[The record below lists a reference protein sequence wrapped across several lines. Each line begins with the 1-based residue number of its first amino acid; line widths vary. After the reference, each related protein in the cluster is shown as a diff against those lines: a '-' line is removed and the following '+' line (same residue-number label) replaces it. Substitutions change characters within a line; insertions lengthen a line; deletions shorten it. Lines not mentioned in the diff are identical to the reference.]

1 MSRDD
6 PAKKPHIAT
15 VASQPWKP
23 LSSDKNS
30 LAPRLTSD
38 CIVNTVEAIK
48 DDDATDFGDCV
59 STEDE
64 EIELEEVVEPWDK
77 YDRKATPNVFYPIC
91 LGDVLNER
99 YLVEHKIGAGGFS
112 TVWMALDLQEN
123 KEVAVK
129 VMATGDSGDI
139 ERRIQDEIVQR
150 VEDTSHLVTYMDTFM
165 LFGNNCHHRV
175 MVLPLMG
182 PCLDRYTVGRFS
194 IATRMSAAKQLLEA
208 LETLHKAGI
217 VHRDLNERNCMWG
230 MAPLQHLS
238 RSAKY
243 KALGR
248 PLKQTIPS
256 VELWKRGELVRPM
269 EVPENLRT
277 DDFHL
282 GDFGLAMKIGDP
294 VAQSGYPPMQ
304 FCSPERLHGIY
315 PSFACDMWSYMI
327 NFSELY
333 LRQPPFN
340 PWYRGGVL
348 TSIVNFLG
356 PLPEEWKGRY
366 IYSDGHD
373 SWYDRSQLPAPKNS
387 LASEIAR
394 YRPDADPAERELVLS
409 IMQKVFIYSPE
420 KRLTA
425 TQLLGDPSFKAL
437 MARYGC

>member
-1 MSRDD
+1 MTDRVT
-6 PAKKPHIAT
+6 PPQT
-15 VASQPWKP
+15 
-23 LSSDKNS
+23 
-30 LAPRLTSD
+30 T
-38 CIVNTVEAIK
+38 K
-48 DDDATDFGDCV
+48 DDDATDFGDFV

-64 EIELEEVVEPWDK
+64 EIELEEAVEPWDK
-77 YDRKATPNVFYPIC
+77 YDHKTTPNVFYPIC

-129 VMATGDSGDI
+129 VMSTGDSGDI
-139 ERRIQDEIVQR
+139 EQRIQDEIVRR
-150 VEDTSHLVTYMDTFM
+150 VEDTSHLVIYRDTF
-165 LFGNNCHHRV
+165 LLSGNNCHHRV

-182 PCLDRYTVGRFS
+182 PCLDRYTVGKFPM
-194 IATRMSAAKQLLEA
+194 ATRMSAAKQLLEA

-248 PLKQTIPS
+248 PLKQTIRS
-256 VELWKRGELVRPM
+256 VKLWKRGELVRPM

-277 DDFHL
+277 DDFYL
-282 GDFGLAMKIGDP
+282 GDFGLAMKVGDP
-294 VAQSGYPPMQ
+294 VAQPGYPPM
-304 FCSPERLHGIY
+304 H
-315 PSFACDMWSYMI
+315 FACDMWSYMI
-327 NFSELY
+327 NISELY
-333 LRQPPFN
+333 LEQPPFN

-356 PLPEEWKGRY
+356 PLPEDWKGRY
-366 IYSDGHD
+366 VYSDGHD
-373 SWYDRSQLPAPKNS
+373 SWYDQSQTPAPKKS

-394 YRPDADPAERELVLS
+394 YRPDADPAELELVLF

-425 TQLLGDPSFKAL
+425 TQLLADPSFKAL